1 MLVEQA
7 DRESEANGI
16 STRGNKTMVDCKLAA
31 SKMSSYGLAARVVL
45 EEKGVDYER
54 IVIDPAEQGS

>member
-1 MLVEQA
+1 
-7 DRESEANGI
+7 
-16 STRGNKTMVDCKLAA
+16 MVDCKLAA